1 MSSPVKPKR
10 PTAWLSRRE
19 MAAVFDVS
27 VAYFDR
33 ELRPLFDT
41 KHVRQSD
48 GFLSFYSR
56 GCVEDWARAKHATQV
71 SPQSDADIDIIDD
84 LLMLQDLERYTS

>member
-19 MAAVFDVS
+19 MATVFDVS
-27 VAYFDR
+27 TTYFDR
-33 ELRPLFDT
+33 ELRPLFDA
-41 KHVRQSD
+41 KHVHQSD
-48 GFLSFYSR
+48 GCLSFYSR

-71 SPQSDADIDIIDD
+71 SPQSDADIDNIND
-84 LLMLQDLERYTS
+84 LLTLRDLERDTS